1 MYVSNN
7 PNNITPNIERRLR
20 LFISLCNNLRYRQ
33 IPTFV
38 CRTTGEFI
46 IQVCLCLDREYTP
59 REYTILLVRATS
71 DYMQSK
77 NVRKNTFAISRTT
90 FNIVGFKCVF
100 YYTISTETDFGL
112 TYIHKQ
118 RKLNI
123 WPMAGGHTI
132 FVSSQGSCSFYQFL
146 LYRIVSYHVAS
157 CMPNAQAF

>member
-20 LFISLCNNLRYRQ
+20 FFISLCNNLRYRQ

-46 IQVCLCLDREYTP
+46 IQVCLCLVN
-59 REYTILLVRATS
+59 ILLVRATS
-71 DYMQSK
+71 DSMQSK

-90 FNIVGFKCVF
+90 FNIVGFKCVYLYTYLF

-123 WPMAGGHTI
+123 QYCMAWGHHTI

-146 LYRIVSYHVAS
+146 LYRIVSCRVVYA
-157 CMPNAQAF
+157 